1 MGCFHSL
8 RDMVAEVDILVTNVQ
23 HAVKSGDVAT
33 VLALLEGKADVS

>member
-1 MGCFHSL
+1 
-8 RDMVAEVDILVTNVQ
+8 MVAEVDILVTNVQ